1 MTQGV
6 SLGKLLYSAA
16 MTKSNR
22 KALNPED
29 GRRKPRPGPE
39 QQSRAVLEAS
49 VALFLEHGTRAVS
62 IMQICDAADVSRSTF
77 YRCFTD
83 KDALLHHLYQQSVVE
98 PVEQFMQANLKPVR
112 ISPEQM
118 KQTLGDLFEAI
129 FAQGQY
135 AELIFRESND
145 PSSPAYSVV
154 NSAFDRVVV
163 AMQKVLKPT
172 PDKKVNAIYLKSLL
186 SANQWIAHDTI
197 RKGLTPKNKQIG
209 KEAAWELLS
218 KSLDL

>member
-1 MTQGV
+1 M
-6 SLGKLLYSAA
+6 LYSAA
-16 MTKSNR
+16 MTKSNCKVLR
-22 KALNPED
+22 PED

-49 VALFLEHGTRAVS
+49 VELFLKQGTRAVS
-62 IMQICDAADVSRSTF
+62 IMQICDAAGVSRSTF

-83 KDALLHHLYQQSVVE
+83 KDALLHHLYQRSVLE
-98 PVEQFMQANLKPVR
+98 PVEQFMQVNLKPVR
-112 ISPEQM
+112 IPPEQM

-135 AELIFRESND
+135 AELVFRESND
-145 PSSPAYSVV
+145 PNSPAYSVV
-154 NSAFDRVVV
+154 NNAFDRIVV
-163 AMQKVLKPT
+163 AMQKVIKPT
-172 PDKKVNAIYLKSLL
+172 HDKKVNKIYLKSLL
-186 SANQWIAHDTI
+186 CASQWIAYDTI
-197 RKGLTPKNKQIG
+197 RKGLTPKNKQIA